1 MEENEKRIEKAVA
14 LFKSGF
20 NCAQSVVTAFA
31 DQLPRNRLC
40 TWPLRLVAVS
50 GVCV

>member
-20 NCAQSVVTAFA
+20 NCAQSVVTAFS
-31 DQLPRNRLC
+31 DQYVFTEEKALHMAASFVGCIER
-40 TWPLRLVAVS
+40 
-50 GVCV
+50 